1 MAAWVIW
8 LIGAVALAVG
18 EVLTLDLVLLM
29 LAGGALGGM
38 AAALAGGGAVLQVV
52 AFIAVSGLLLGGVR
66 PLAKRHL
73 ESRTPLQLDGT
84 DTLIGRTAQVSR
96 AVDVAG
102 GRIRLG
108 ADEWTAR
115 SQHSGEAFP
124 VGATVRILQV
134 DGATA
139 IVGDALE

>member
-1 MAAWVIW
+1 MAAWLIW
-8 LIGAVALAVG
+8 LIGAVALAFG

-29 LAGGALGGM
+29 LAGGALGGLTV
-38 AAALAGGGAVLQVV
+38 ALAGGPAVLQVV

-73 ESRTPLQLDGT
+73 ENRTPLQLDGI
-84 DTLIGRTAQVSR
+84 DTLIGKTAKVTR
-96 AVDVAG
+96 DVDVSG
-102 GRIRLG
+102 GRIQLG

-115 SQHSGEAFP
+115 SQHGGETFA

-139 IVGDALE
+139 VVGDALE